1 VTATLTPREREL
13 ARKARLNPFAI
24 TDLLRRLREHEP
36 QIAEYEDGLLE
47 ARPHLINRDGED
59 AAKTIEALLEE
70 LSRAGALAALE
81 EGEMLDEE
89 GFPR

>member
-1 VTATLTPREREL
+1 MTDTLSPREREL
-13 ARKARLNPFAI
+13 ARKAHLNPFVI
-24 TDLLRRLREHEP
+24 TDLLRRLREHES

-70 LSRAGALAALE
+70 LSRAGALAALKP
-81 EGEMLDEE
+81 GETLDEVE
-89 GFPR
+89 FPG